1 MANNQI
7 NSRNIEPKINQALDY
22 LNSVDS
28 INMFKD
34 CESFDSFHFFIDVN
48 SRSFY
53 RAKFLSSIGKIIAN
67 SLDSFY
73 QLINTH
79 NTFRVKYCCYKDSYT
94 KQPNEIFVGV
104 YDSNGRYVLYKN
116 GIKFDVDE
124 LNWICINT
132 ISLQIAL
139 ILLKPS
145 SYERYDH
152 YKSYQKVIL

>member
-34 CESFDSFHFFIDVN
+34 CESFDSFHFVEFN
-48 SRSFY
+48 FKSPY
-53 RAKFLSSIGKIIAN
+53 RAKFLSSVGKIIAN
-67 SLDSFY
+67 SLGSFY

-79 NTFRVKYCCYKDSYT
+79 NTFRVKYCCYKDPFT
-94 KQPNEIFVGV
+94 KKTNEIFVGV
-104 YDSNGRYVLYKN
+104 YDSNGSFVLYKN
-116 GIKFDVDE
+116 GIKFDVNE
-124 LNWICINT
+124 LNLICINT
-132 ISLQIAL
+132 ISLQIVL
-139 ILLKPS
+139 TFLKPS